1 MKAAVSSL
9 RSWRVH
15 SLKKQSFGRGATK
28 LAENGASPLEILSH
42 TRAKQF
48 RQLRK
53 LAVSRV
59 VCLRECLIGDLPLY
73 EQFYFTYFC
82 IPNQV
87 NLSVELKQSL
97 KIPLTLFLCTSL
109 FYTKSKNASD
119 I

>member
-9 RSWRVH
+9 RSWRDH
-15 SLKKQSFGRGATK
+15 SPKKQSFGRGATK
-28 LAENGASPLEILSH
+28 LVKNGASPLEILAQ

-59 VCLRECLIGDLPLY
+59 VRLRECPMGDLPLY

-82 IPNQV
+82 FSNQV
-87 NLSVELKQSL
+87 NLSLELKQSL
-97 KIPLTLFLCTSL
+97 KNTFITISMYLIVLH
-109 FYTKSKNASD
+109 KK
-119 I
+119 